1 VNLKQQFLNLTNR
14 DRAVPISSQEM
25 AEMQRVA
32 SALDAQV
39 GNSSFSQALAN
50 DPYGFKNNIML
61 NVKGRY

>member
-1 VNLKQQFLNLTNR
+1 MNLKQQFLNLTTK

-32 SALDAQV
+32 STLDAQV
-39 GNSSFSQALAN
+39 GNNAFSQALAN
-50 DPYGFKNNIML
+50 DPYGFKNNIMP